1 MIYSHDYDIIAITE
15 TWLSDNVF
23 DNEILPTN
31 YTIYRKDRKFRG
43 GGVMLAVKNTIHS
56 HILSVHPELEV
67 LSVCIGSNDPTII
80 CLVYNPPNSTEECL
94 LTLFDYIRST
104 ANLCNDKLI
113 LIGDFNFPS
122 INWDLLQGNTP
133 ITNSFC
139 DLIFDLNLT
148 QLIDQPTHSGGNILD
163 LVLTNIENSI
173 TSLTIQSANFL
184 TFNSDHSA
192 ITFCLN
198 IQSSPA
204 PKTSPYYVFDYFK
217 GDYEGL
223 RNHLANIDFSPCLQ
237 SHDIEYIWSF
247 IESSV
252 ITAMNLFIPQIKIH
266 NHPQPKWYTSEI
278 KHILELYVANLNVIQ
293 LSIMKL
299 LLKT

>member
-1 MIYSHDYDIIAITE
+1 ME
-15 TWLSDNVF
+15 TLTFLQS
-23 DNEILPTN
+23 IGT
-31 YTIYRKDRKFRG
+31 YYR
-43 GGVMLAVKNTIHS
+43 VTHLA
-56 HILSVHPELEV
+56 
-67 LSVCIGSNDPTII
+67 
-80 CLVYNPPNSTEECL
+80 
-94 LTLFDYIRST
+94 
-104 ANLCNDKLI
+104 
-113 LIGDFNFPS
+113 
-122 INWDLLQGNTP
+122 

-173 TSLTIQSANFL
+173 TSLTIQPANFL

-252 ITAMNLFIPQIKIH
+252 ITAMNLFIHKLRFTIILNLNGILLKLNIIP
-266 NHPQPKWYTSEI
+266 NV
-278 KHILELYVANLNVIQ
+278 LELYVANLNVIQ
-293 LSIMKL
+293 LNIMKL
-299 LLKT
+299 LLKP